1 MRKTLWKYVI
11 FAAVV
16 FVSAGV
22 DLLTKQWAA
31 DNLANPDHPL
41 PLVVGDTDVGKDVTE
56 FLAQSRFPDAEIRD
70 LLLLPPALETK
81 AGDDFPVG
89 RISADRGY
97 YVYESDDRSSPPLFL
112 QNPAWREFSEQ
123 RDKGL
128 SSEDWKAAWKDR
140 KISWV
145 EVITTQHPHLDDE
158 EAGELLE
165 QKRIHP
171 VPLRNVGLIPEMKVR
186 SGDVFLLMTR
196 NIPLIEGNLRFV
208 FAQNPGAAWG
218 FLRDAPVVIRIIFL
232 QLASLLAMGLICF
245 VVFRTPNEF
254 VGSVVGLALVMG
266 GAVGNF
272 VERVS
277 RLVVIDFIDMY
288 IGDSHWPTYNVADIA
303 ISVGV
308 GLLFIQVARKRAPF

>member
-1 MRKTLWKYVI
+1 MRKALWKYVI
-11 FAAVV
+11 FVV
-16 FVSAGV
+16 IVLVSAGI

-31 DNLANPDHPL
+31 GNLANPEHPL
-41 PLVVGDTDVGKDVTE
+41 PLVVGDEDEGKEVTE
-56 FLAQSRFPDAEIRD
+56 FLALSRFPEAEIRD
-70 LLLLPPALETK
+70 LLLLTPPLETK

-89 RISADRGY
+89 RLSADRGY
-97 YVYESDDRSSPPLFL
+97 YIYESDDHSVPPLFL
-112 QNPAWREFSEQ
+112 QNPAWREYREMQDEGMS
-123 RDKGL
+123 R
-128 SSEDWKAAWKDR
+128 EDLKAAWKDR

-145 EVITTQHPHLDDE
+145 EVITKQHPHLNDE

-171 VPLRNVGLIPEMKVR
+171 VPLRNVGLIPEIKVR

-218 FLRDAPVVIRIIFL
+218 FLRDAPLAVRIIFL
-232 QLASLLAMGLICF
+232 QFASLLAMGLICF
-245 VVFRTPNEF
+245 VVFRTPKEY
-254 VGSVVGLALVMG
+254 VGSVVALGLVMG
-266 GAVGNF
+266 GAAGNF

-288 IGDSHWPTYNVADIA
+288 VGDSHWPTYNVADIA

-308 GLLFIQVARKRAPF
+308 GLLFIQVARKKAPF